1 MHYQRA
7 IPVRF
12 RAVSKVKFYCF
23 ALGLTESAN
32 ISQIN
37 NAVARASE
45 GFRLKCEMLE
55 NISLESVPESELDML
70 LLEIARRS
78 SARTGEYLY
87 NKHLFKGAHK
97 ISIQISKQ
105 LASFDDTQD
114 NVNKKPKMRVFGCT

>member
-7 IPVRF
+7 IPVRY